1 MAYFQQQIISWYEQ
15 NKRNLPWRQTTD
27 PYAVW
32 LSEIILQQTRV
43 SQGTAYYLRFL
54 EKWPAVHDLAAA
66 NEQSIL
72 HLWQGLGYYS
82 RARNMHATA
91 KTVVNN
97 HDGVFPVDY
106 YTLLSLKG
114 IGPYT
119 AAAISSICGSQVRAV
134 VDGNVYRVLS
144 RYFGI
149 DHAYNSH
156 EGKKSIQQI
165 ADKMIIGHNPGT
177 FNQAVMELGA
187 LQCVPR
193 NPDCASCPLHK
204 KCVAYKQNKVD
215 KLPVRNSKKP
225 ASNRYFNYVCLISED
240 KQNTKGI
247 YLHHR
252 NTKDIWQALYDFPL
266 IESKKHLPLDILKE
280 HPQWKSLMQKQ
291 HAEHLFTSAPIK
303 HQLTHQTIYAVFN
316 VFKLMKPFDR
326 PPKKNV
332 LLVAQKELK
341 QFPMPRLIHRF
352 LETYDVFFERKNV
365 KQQK

>member
-1 MAYFQQQIISWYEQ
+1 MAYFQLQILSWYNQ
-15 NKRNLPWRQTTD
+15 NKRKLPWRQTTD

-54 EKWPAVHDLAAA
+54 EKWPNVHALAVAS
-66 NEQSIL
+66 EQNIL
-72 HLWQGLGYYS
+72 QLWQGLGYYS

-91 KTVVNN
+91 KAVVNN
-97 HDGVFPVDY
+97 HDGIFPIDHD
-106 YTLLSLKG
+106 TLLSLKG

-119 AAAISSICGSQVRAV
+119 AAAISSICGGEVRAV

-149 DHAYNSH
+149 ELPYDSH

-165 ADKMIIGHNPGT
+165 ADKLIIGHEPGT

-193 NPDCASCPLHK
+193 KPNCASCPLHK
-204 KCVAYKQNKVD
+204 KCMAYKHNTVD
-215 KLPVRNSKKP
+215 MLPVRKRKKP
-225 ASNRYFNYVCLISED
+225 ALRRYFNYVCLITED
-240 KQNTKGI
+240 TQNGKGI

-252 NTKDIWQALYDFPL
+252 NAKDIWRELYDFPL
-266 IESKKHLPLDILKE
+266 IESKKHLTLDLLMD
-280 HPQWKSLMQKQ
+280 HPQWRNLMRHQ
-291 HAEHLFTSAPIK
+291 HAAHLFSSSVIK

-341 QFPMPRLIHRF
+341 QFPLPRLIHRF
-352 LETYDVFFERKNV
+352 LETYDVFF
-365 KQQK
+365 